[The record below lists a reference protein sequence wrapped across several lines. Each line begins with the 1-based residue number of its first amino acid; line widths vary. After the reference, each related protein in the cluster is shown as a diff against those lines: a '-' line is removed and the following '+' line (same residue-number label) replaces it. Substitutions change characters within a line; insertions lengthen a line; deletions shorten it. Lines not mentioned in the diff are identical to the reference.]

1 MAEYASL
8 RSAIPPYTRAMCRSG
23 FAGNYDFTG
32 CIKLATEDQSLSEK
46 FSHLCYNFIMMKKPS
61 PKSRAKASKVIGFA
75 RFEKISAVEGIVLT
89 KDMKRRRAEF
99 EQTGASAAKRRAAII
114 SAYKR

>member
-1 MAEYASL
+1 M
-8 RSAIPPYTRAMCRSG
+8 T
-23 FAGNYDFTG
+23 
-32 CIKLATEDQSLSEK
+32 
-46 FSHLCYNFIMMKKPS
+46 KKPS
-61 PKSRAKASKVIGFA
+61 PKSRAKASKVIGLA

-99 EQTGASAAKRRAAII
+99 ERTGAIAAKRRAAIV